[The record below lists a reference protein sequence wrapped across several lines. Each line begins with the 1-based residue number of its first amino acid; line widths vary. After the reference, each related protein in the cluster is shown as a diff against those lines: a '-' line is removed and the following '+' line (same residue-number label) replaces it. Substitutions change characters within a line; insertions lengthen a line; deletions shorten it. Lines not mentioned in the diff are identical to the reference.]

1 MEHITGKD
9 DPRIRARAHAL
20 WERDGRPQGRH
31 IDHWQQAT
39 REIAEEDAALGP
51 DAGIQVPDNASERT
65 LREAAE
71 LLRGVDAHPHGHS
84 RGRASANDPAEET
97 ATGWAG
103 TRG

>member
-1 MEHITGKD
+1 MEHIIGKD
-9 DPRIRARAHAL
+9 DPRIRERAYAL
-20 WERDGRPQGRH
+20 WERDGRPEGRH

-71 LLRGVDAHPHGHS
+71 HLRGVDAHPHGHAQ
-84 RGRASANDPAEET
+84 GRASAKDPA
-97 ATGWAG
+97 
-103 TRG
+103 